1 MDDAPDA
8 VHGQRVQVGN
18 VHVTVEW
25 WEGIEDGAPV
35 VGVDH
40 YQWVSGR
47 DARDFAAAIV
57 AACNLI
63 DTANGGASAAT

>member
-1 MDDAPDA
+1 M
-8 VHGQRVQVGN
+8 
-18 VHVTVEW
+18 HVTVEW